1 MEYQKLLKKYQR
13 LEKDFMQ
20 LIANSVNACK
30 YCKNHIECKGKD
42 CPKYVQG
49 KGCWDDKRCYFDWAW
64 SCEDFN
70 FGTCD
75 LLEHTPCN
83 GCIDN
88 NLKGFEWKGNKEE

>member
-20 LIANSVNACK
+20 LIANSVDACK

-49 KGCWDDKRCYFDWAW
+49 KDCYDDKRCHYDWVW